1 MNEKITGDQRADGAT
16 KPRIAWTIAGSD
28 SGGGAGIQADLATF
42 RDFGVH
48 GCSVITAITGQNSF
62 AVGYVEPVSRKAL
75 AAQINA
81 LDCDL
86 PAAAIKVGMLANNDI
101 VASVAKYLSSCRGI
115 VVYDPVLHA
124 SNGASLFGDEFDDAG
139 RRLLREQL
147 LPCVDLLTPN
157 RFEAEFLLDRK
168 LAGIEDIEQAAR
180 DLVALGPRSVLI
192 KGGHFETQGS
202 RRLDYWS
209 DGVDGFWLAGPNID
223 TVHGHGTGCTL
234 SSAIAAALAR
244 GFALADAL
252 VLAKMYVA
260 AGLRSA
266 VQLGGGPGAVAHA
279 GWPRNIDDLPVLSRT
294 LPTANNVGGSSG
306 CDNAFPDC
314 DGELGLYPVVDSAEW
329 IERLLPLGVK
339 TIQLRIK
346 QQAAEQLEAEIR
358 RAVDISHRHGARLFI
373 NDHWQLAI
381 RCGAYG
387 VHLGQEDLDSAD
399 LAAIRAAGLRLGV
412 SNHSYYELARAHG
425 VRPSYLALGPIFPTT
440 TKVMKFADQGLA
452 QLEQWAALL
461 KPAYTLTAIGGI
473 GPERVAAVMAT
484 GVGSCAMVSAIT
496 QADDYTGVVRDLL
509 ARIDANVDA
518 VPRMYS

>member
-1 MNEKITGDQRADGAT
+1 MSIPTSDPRANGAV

-48 GCSVITAITGQNSF
+48 GCSVVTAITGQNSF

-101 VASVAKYLSSCRGI
+101 VASVAKYLADCRGI
-115 VVYDPVLHA
+115 VVYDPVLAA
-124 SNGASLFGDEFDDAG
+124 SNGASLFDEDG
-139 RRLLREQL
+139 RRLLRERM

-157 RFEAEFLLDRK
+157 RFEAEFLLGRK
-168 LAGIEDIEQAAR
+168 LAGVDDIEQAAR
-180 DLVALGPRSVLI
+180 ELVALGPRSVLI
-192 KGGHFETQGS
+192 TGGHFETHRGH
-202 RRLDYWS
+202 RLDYWS

-260 AGLRSA
+260 NGLRSA
-266 VQLGGGPGAVAHA
+266 VQLGGGPGAVVHG
-279 GWPRNIDDLPVLSRT
+279 GWPRSIDDLPVLARS
-294 LPTANNVGGSSG
+294 LHAVG
-306 CDNAFPDC
+306 DIAAFPGC

-346 QQAAEQLEAEIR
+346 GQPVEQVEAQIR
-358 RAVDISHRHGARLFI
+358 QSVELSRRHGARLFI
-373 NDHWQLAI
+373 NDYWQLAI

-387 VHLGQEDLDSAD
+387 VHLGQEDLDTAD
-399 LAAIRAAGLRLGV
+399 IAAIRAAGLRLGV

-452 QLEQWAALL
+452 QLAQWADLL

-473 GPERVAAVMAT
+473 GPERVDAVLAT

-496 QADDYTGVVRDLL
+496 KADDYSAVVRDLL
-509 ARIDANVDA
+509 ARH
-518 VPRMYS
+518 